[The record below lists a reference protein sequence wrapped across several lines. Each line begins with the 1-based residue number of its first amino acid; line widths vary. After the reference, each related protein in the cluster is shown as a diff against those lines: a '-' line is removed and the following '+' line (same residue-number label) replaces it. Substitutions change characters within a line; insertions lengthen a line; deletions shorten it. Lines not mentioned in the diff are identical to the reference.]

1 MKNSKFST
9 NTERMAH
16 LRMLL
21 SKPETFE
28 EGRKL
33 AWEWTTTKTFGKDD
47 FYDLLN
53 SYAVCVGCRPCE
65 QS

>member
-1 MKNSKFST
+1 MSNNFSS
-9 NTERMAH
+9 NEQRMAH

-21 SKPETFE
+21 SMPSTFE

-33 AWEWTTTKTFGKDD
+33 AWEWTTTKVFSKDD

-53 SYAVCVGCRPCE
+53 SYAACVGCPVRNT
-65 QS
+65 Q